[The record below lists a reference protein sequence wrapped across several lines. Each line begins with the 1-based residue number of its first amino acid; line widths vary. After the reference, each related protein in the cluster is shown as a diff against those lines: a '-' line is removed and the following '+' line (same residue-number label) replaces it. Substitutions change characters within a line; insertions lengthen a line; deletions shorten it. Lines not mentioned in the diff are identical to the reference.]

1 MESGGDSGYGSGM
14 TRMIAVLVL
23 LATAALPRVPVAQE
37 LPGAG
42 QCVVLLHGLG
52 RSENSLWVMDEM
64 LSADGYRV
72 VNHGYPSTEM
82 SIEALLGH
90 VSEAVEA
97 CGSDRVNFVTH
108 SMGGI
113 LVRAWLG
120 QHRPENLG
128 RVVMLAPPN
137 HGAEV
142 ADAFGNLALFGQMTG
157 PAGQQLRTG
166 PDAVPQQLGP
176 VDFELGVI
184 AGDRSINPLFSGM
197 IPGADD
203 GMVSVESTRVEGMA
217 DHIVVPATHTF
228 LMNNPLVIAQ
238 VLIFLQT
245 GAFDHDLGWRDVA
258 QRITGGR

>member
-1 MESGGDSGYGSGM
+1 M
-14 TRMIAVLVL
+14 TRTIAL
-23 LATAALPRVPVAQE
+23 LALILATCAPRLPAAAP

-42 QCVVLLHGLG
+42 ECVVLLHGLG
-52 RSENSLWVMDEM
+52 RSENSLWIMEEM
-64 LSADGYRV
+64 LAADGYRV
-72 VNHGYPSTEM
+72 VNRGYPSTEM
-82 SIEALLGH
+82 PIEELLDH
-90 VSEAVEA
+90 VTDAVKA

-113 LVRAWLG
+113 LARAWLA

-142 ADAFGNLALFGQMTG
+142 ADALGDLALFTRFTG
-157 PAGQQLRTG
+157 PAGRQLRTG
-166 PDAVPQQLGP
+166 ANEVPEALGP
-176 VDFELGVI
+176 VDFDLGVI
-184 AGDRSINPLFSGM
+184 AGDRSINPLFSSM

-203 GMVSVESTRVEGMA
+203 GMVSVESTRIDGMA

-238 VLIFLQT
+238 VVTFLQT
-245 GAFDHDLGWRDVA
+245 GAFDHTLGMREVV
-258 QRITGGR
+258 QRLTNGR